1 VVQGAAS
8 SVPEAVGS
16 DSPGSRCAAPGGV
29 RSCSVGC
36 EGTPRSPPQGS
47 GSGCCCR
54 AGGSRGGF
62 ASPWGLGAV
71 SGVRSEGLP

>member
-1 VVQGAAS
+1 MVQGAAS

-36 EGTPRSPPQGS
+36 KGSPGLGVWVLLQGWGQPRGLRVPV
-47 GSGCCCR
+47 GSGCGVGGPERR
-54 AGGSRGGF
+54 A
-62 ASPWGLGAV
+62 AV
-71 SGVRSEGLP
+71 GQA